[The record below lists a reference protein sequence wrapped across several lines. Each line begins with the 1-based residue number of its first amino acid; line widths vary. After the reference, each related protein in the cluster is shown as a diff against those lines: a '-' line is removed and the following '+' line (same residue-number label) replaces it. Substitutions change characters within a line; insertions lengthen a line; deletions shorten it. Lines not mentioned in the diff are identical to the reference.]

1 MINLLI
7 DDIEDVV
14 KKRIKVQF
22 DTNFRTCILFETMM
36 QDPNYSLEAKTYQTI
51 NLFYPKIEEIK
62 DIDKALK
69 DVVWFYTIGKSEE
82 ETSQKG
88 TNKKVK
94 QIYSYVFDNEL
105 IYSAFKDQYNV
116 DLQDIDYL
124 HWWKFKAMFEGLK
137 SDNKIVEV
145 MGYRATELN
154 TIKDKETKKF
164 YKKMK
169 KLYALP
175 DMRTEEEKEYD
186 FGEAFS

>member
-1 MINLLI
+1 MINLLT
-7 DDIEDVV
+7 DDIEKIV
-14 KKRIKVQF
+14 KDRIKISF
-22 DTNFRTCILFETMM
+22 DTDYRICVLFEIMM
-36 QDPNYSLEAKTYQTI
+36 QNPNYSLKAKTYQAI

-62 DIDKALK
+62 DLSKALK
-69 DVVWFYTIGKSEE
+69 DIVWFYTIGKSEE
-82 ETSQKG
+82 ETSQKV
-88 TNKKVK
+88 TKNKTK

-116 DLQDIDYL
+116 DLQDIKYL

-137 SDNKIVEV
+137 SDNKIVEI

-154 TIKDKETKKF
+154 TIKDKEMKKF

>member
-1 MINLLI
+1 MINLLT
-7 DDIEDVV
+7 DDIEKIV
-14 KKRIKVQF
+14 KDRIKIDF
-22 DTNFRTCILFETMM
+22 DTDYRICVLFETMM
-36 QDPNYSLEAKTYQTI
+36 QDPNYSLEAKTYQAIT
-51 NLFYPKIEEIK
+51 LFYPKIEEIK

-69 DVVWFYTIGKSEE
+69 DIVWFYTIGKSEE
-82 ETSQKG
+82 ETSRKV
-88 TNKKVK
+88 TNKKTK

-116 DLQDIDYL
+116 DLQDVNYL

-154 TIKDKETKKF
+154 TIKDKEMKKF

>member
-36 QDPNYSLEAKTYQTI
+36 QDPNYSLEVKTYQAI

-69 DVVWFYTIGKSEE
+69 DIVWFYTIGKSEE
-82 ETSQKG
+82 ETSQRG
-88 TNKKVK
+88 TNRKTK
-94 QIYSYVFDNEL
+94 QIYSYIFDNEL

-116 DLQDIDYL
+116 DLQDINYL

-154 TIKDKETKKF
+154 TIKDKEMKKF

-169 KLYALP
+169 RLYALP
-175 DMRTEEEKEYD
+175 DMRTEEQKEYD

>member
-82 ETSQKG
+82 ETSQRG
-88 TNKKVK
+88 TNKKAK

-154 TIKDKETKKF
+154 TIKDKEMKKL

-169 KLYALP
+169 RLYVLP
-175 DMRTEEEKEYD
+175 DMRTEEQKEYD

>member
-22 DTNFRTCILFETMM
+22 DTDFRTCILFETMM
-36 QDPNYSLEAKTYQTI
+36 QDPNYSLEVKTYQAI

-69 DVVWFYTIGKSEE
+69 DIVWFYTIGKSEE
-82 ETSQKG
+82 ETSQRGANRK
-88 TNKKVK
+88 TK
-94 QIYSYVFDNEL
+94 QIYSYIFDNEL

-116 DLQDIDYL
+116 DLQDINYL

-154 TIKDKETKKF
+154 TIKDKEMKKF

-169 KLYALP
+169 RLYALP
-175 DMRTEEEKEYD
+175 DMRTEEQKEYD